1 MTEYTQAE
9 MLAMAH
15 SVPSRSPE
23 DDLRETVDRIYHRN
37 VTHLQMAKVA
47 TLRRVVHCPSLYM
60 VTAEGIIPDKEEA
73 WAEEMAIHVEYEDAM
88 EVMDKYSGDGHT
100 DGWGCQG
107 EYTCRFA

>member
-37 VTHLQMAKVA
+37 VAHLQMAKVA
-47 TLRRVVHCPSLYM
+47 TLRRVVHCPPLYM

-88 EVMDKYSGDGHT
+88 EVMASIRERAYRRLGLS
-100 DGWGCQG
+100 
-107 EYTCRFA
+107 R